1 MPEKEV
7 FLVVAYDIVSDRRRN
22 RLFKVL
28 KGYGVRANY
37 SVFECRLRKRTISD
51 LKNKVCSIINKKEDS
66 VLFYELCRSCVAKK
80 DSFGYKGSKDKRRDV
95 TII

>member
-37 SVFECRLRKRTISD
+37 SVLNAGCAKEQSLISKTKYAQS
-51 LKNKVCSIINKKEDS
+51 LT
-66 VLFYELCRSCVAKK
+66 
-80 DSFGYKGSKDKRRDV
+80 KRRIPYFFTNFV
-95 TII
+95 GPVW